1 MRLLIIVAAV
11 GILGACASE
20 RYMLGATAK
29 SPGSIA
35 ERVTSPTEKQLE
47 DFGSLA
53 GFVGMTMTGSPT
65 AESDEQFTDVQTW
78 EWALGGKAILIR
90 HALEDGSYGGDTY
103 VYKDAKSEKLTYVY
117 ITNAGFHTV
126 GEMVPTEKGWIAEE
140 AVTGH
145 PEITRVR
152 STSVVHEDKS
162 TSMTSEY
169 LKAGEWVA
177 GHAFEYEATNDPLP
191 ALKSE

>member
-1 MRLLIIVAAV
+1 MQRFLSVIAAV
-11 GILGACASE
+11 CLCACAHEYSVQGDPVEVRADSFE
-20 RYMLGATAK
+20 RGVSPSAK
-29 SPGSIA
+29 QI
-35 ERVTSPTEKQLE
+35 E

-53 GFVGMTMTGSPT
+53 GYVGMTMTGSPT

-103 VYKDAKSEKLTYVY
+103 VYKDAKSEQLTYVY

-126 GEMVPTEKGWIAEE
+126 GEMTPTENGWIAEE

-145 PEITRVR
+145 PEITKVR
-152 STSVVHEDKS
+152 SISIVHEDRS

-169 LKAGEWVA
+169 FKAGKWVP
-177 GHAFEYEATNDPLP
+177 GTAFEYKATNDPLP